1 MRGDISKII
10 VGLIPYSSNYPAL
23 LSRRHSLQIMAQHP
37 TGKLKD
43 DRKLALQAFKLE
55 LARLKKFAAFNPS
68 LRINLPAGTAVK
80 SDQIKLVI
88 GSDWVW
94 YFDQYSKISPMYLG
108 DLPQFQQSKRYAYAA
123 SFGIARPED
132 PAYQGYAPY
141 FHTQWAKFREISL
154 REPTWLPEFE
164 RLNLNLPLGPVTQV
178 VDPALLLDREDY
190 QAMVAKPLCEQ
201 PYILIYTLRFP
212 HKDEDVHALLDVLT
226 AYVQQSGEPHL
237 KIIDIS
243 WYHILSQPQ
252 YANRIKALGLEY
264 EYHYDTGPDDF
275 VNWVAHARLLLT
287 PSFHGMVYSLIF
299 GTPFSYFILRGPDP
313 RVLTLE
319 QVFDIKA
326 LKIIPGHTFDLE
338 DFQEARAHCQQV
350 FNERIAELRQHSYQV
365 LTSII
370 QD

>member
-1 MRGDISKII
+1 
-10 VGLIPYSSNYPAL
+10 
-23 LSRRHSLQIMAQHP
+23 MAQHP
-37 TGKLKD
+37 TGKLKED
-43 DRKLALQAFKLE
+43 HQLALQAFKLE
-55 LARLKKFAAFNPS
+55 LSRLKRFDAFNPS
-68 LRINLPAGTAVK
+68 LRINLPNGTSVK
-80 SDQIKLVI
+80 SNQIKLVI

-94 YFDQYSKISPMYLG
+94 YFDQYSKVSPMYLG

-132 PAYQGYAPY
+132 PAYQSYAPY
-141 FHTQWAKFREISL
+141 LHAQWAKFREISL

-178 VDPALLLDREDY
+178 VDPALLLDRADY
-190 QAMVAKPLCEQ
+190 QAMVETPLCAQ

-212 HKDEDVHALLDVLT
+212 HKEEDVHALLDVLT

-243 WYHILSQPQ
+243 WYHILNQPQ

-264 EYHYDTGPDDF
+264 EYHYATGPDDF

-326 LKIIPGHTFDLE
+326 LKIIPGHTFDLAA
-338 DFQEARAHCQQV
+338 FQEARDHSQHV
-350 FNERIAELRQHSYQV
+350 FNERIAELRQHSYNV
-365 LTSII
+365 LTAII